1 MIRENSNHCYSR
13 IYQRF
18 FDYLT
23 HVHGDT
29 EPRTDIYKHV
39 EIDGNI
45 FDDSQLNESQ

>member
-1 MIRENSNHCYSR
+1 MHLLFNNCRDEW
-13 IYQRF
+13 F
-18 FDYLT
+18 FGYLT

-29 EPRTDIYKHV
+29 EPRTEIYKHV